1 MQTFQDFVKE
11 NWASQAKAKLAGLG
25 SSIAGD
31 KQGAAVKQAQSL
43 VKSSNLHGIFD
54 KFKQD
59 LIELTKSSSELE
71 FNKKF
76 PEQAKFITNIAANL
90 EVLKSGNVG
99 APAAPEQQPNV
110 ATQKGAA
117 SQARR
122 QARQA
127 ADQQNQ
133 NIARQQAQQ
142 QQPAVQ
148 TASVHVNDNDMIN
161 EAYSSVQEAPGDK
174 ARAKWAGTK
183 AKLGNIAKT
192 LTGRGGDVVN
202 ALTATIDNRIES
214 FKKQFQTGL
223 GKLQADLGA
232 LGLGE
237 DSPAIQAINNSMG
250 SAEQIPEPTPD
261 QVQAATPD
269 ADAAADAEAD
279 AAAQAADD
287 EADARDAEA
296 DAAAQGVDEPEEP
309 AAKEKPAFDD
319 ALDQW
324 KIDNITG
331 KDGQLV
337 GPQAASASMTG
348 KMYMQFL
355 KDLGVSNPGRD
366 LESIGINPTSGSVV
380 PNKQEP
386 YIKSLLQK
394 RNFVK
399 R

>member
-1 MQTFQDFVKE
+1 MQTFQDFVNE

-99 APAAPEQQPNV
+99 APAAPEQQPDV

-117 SQARR
+117 SAAAR

-133 NIARQQAQQ
+133 DIARQQAQQ

-279 AAAQAADD
+279 AADQAADD

-296 DAAAQGVDEPEEP
+296 DAAAQGIDEPEEP
-309 AAKEKPAFDD
+309 AQTPDFFDS
-319 ALDQW
+319 LSQW
-324 KIDNITG
+324 KINNIG
-331 KDGQLV
+331 PKAGRAPINGQKVEQYLR
-337 GPQAASASMTG
+337 
-348 KMYMQFL
+348 
-355 KDLGVSNPGRD
+355 DLGVDKVNDILART
-366 LESIGINPTSGSVV
+366 GIDKNMGKIVSDE
-380 PNKQEP
+380 N
-386 YIKSLLQK
+386 LQK
-394 RNFVK
+394 VYFILKKAGKVT
-399 R
+399 

>member
-1 MQTFQDFVKE
+1 MQTFQDFVNE
-11 NWASQAKAKLAGLG
+11 NWASQAKAKIAGLG

-99 APAAPEQQPNV
+99 APAAPEQQPDV

-127 ADQQNQ
+127 ANQQNQ
-133 NIARQQAQQ
+133 DIARQQAQQ
-142 QQPAVQ
+142 PQQPQPAVQ

-287 EADARDAEA
+287 EADAQDAEA

-309 AAKEKPAFDD
+309 AADEPVRPELAYKEW
-319 ALDQW
+319 LQQN
-324 KIDNITG
+324 NIPSG
-331 KDGQLV
+331 ANG
-337 GPQAASASMTG
+337 AEFRE
-348 KMYMQFL
+348 FL
-355 KDLGVSNPGRD
+355 KTLPMYKNDRNFRFSKL
-366 LESIGINPTSGSVV
+366 
-380 PNKQEP
+380 
-386 YIKSLLQK
+386 KSLSQMSSLNAKVPKEIRAQTFAELK
-394 RNFVK
+394 LDYPQYFV
-399 R
+399 

>member
-1 MQTFQDFVKE
+1 MQTFQDFVNE

-133 NIARQQAQQ
+133 DIARQQAQQ

-202 ALTATIDNRIES
+202 ALKATIDNRIES

-261 QVQAATPD
+261 QVQAATP
-269 ADAAADAEAD
+269 E
-279 AAAQAADD
+279 
-287 EADARDAEA
+287 EEPTP
-296 DAAAQGVDEPEEP
+296 DEPEASPEEEP
-309 AAKEKPAFDD
+309 AAENEPVRPELAYKEW
-319 ALDQW
+319 LQQN
-324 KIDNITG
+324 NIPSG
-331 KDGQLV
+331 ANGAQF
-337 GPQAASASMTG
+337 QE
-348 KMYMQFL
+348 FL
-355 KDLGVSNPGRD
+355 KTLPMYKND
-366 LESIGINPTSGSVV
+366 
-380 PNKQEP
+380 
-386 YIKSLLQK
+386 
-394 RNFVK
+394 RNFRFSKLKGLSKMSNLNAKVPK
-399 R
+399 EIRAQTFAELKLDYPQYFV

>member
-1 MQTFQDFVKE
+1 MQTFQDFVNE

-59 LIELTKSSSELE
+59 LIELTKSSNELE

-76 PEQAKFITNIAANL
+76 PEQAKFIANITANL
-90 EVLKSGNVG
+90 EVLKAGNVG

-117 SQARR
+117 SLAAR

-133 NIARQQAQQ
+133 DIARQQAQQ

-161 EAYSSVQEAPGDK
+161 EAYGSVQEAPGDK

-202 ALTATIDNRIES
+202 ALKATIDNRIES

-223 GKLQADLGA
+223 GKLQTDLGA

-261 QVQAATPD
+261 QVQAATP
-269 ADAAADAEAD
+269 E
-279 AAAQAADD
+279 
-287 EADARDAEA
+287 EEPTP
-296 DAAAQGVDEPEEP
+296 DEPEASPEEEP

-366 LESIGINPTSGSVV
+366 LESIGINPTSGAVV